1 MIMQTHL
8 HVALFTIYFFKR
20 ASLKRF
26 YLYMKLLQSSTI
38 LKQKNNHEVSY
49 DKNFFVKVFT
59 TPNSKNIIATLR
71 IITTEKSK
79 SNSLLHY
86 ISMKKRV
93 IGPKYELW
101 T

>member
-1 MIMQTHL
+1 MIK
-8 HVALFTIYFFKR
+8 I
-20 ASLKRF
+20 
-26 YLYMKLLQSSTI
+26 
-38 LKQKNNHEVSY
+38 
-49 DKNFFVKVFT
+49 FFVKVFT

-79 SNSLLHY
+79 LNSLLHY